1 MGSDDLKPQSLMSR
15 NKGDNKVI
23 TGGRSIK
30 HWPKHGWS
38 RSSTATWLSNPDK
51 ALNPGELYA
60 DESPPKAKKPMFK
73 HAPHAPHVVDNP
85 QPTARAHVDPYP
97 QREESIL
104 DPPLTGSA
112 IIVDHALAKSTKGF
126 RNSRGGSEHGYYS
139 GGSSSNSGMAGVISV
154 GAATASG
161 MAMQGSAC

>member
-1 MGSDDLKPQSLMSR
+1 MGSDDPKPQSLMSR

-30 HWPKHGWS
+30 HWPKHGWT

-51 ALNPGELYA
+51 ALNPGELYE

-73 HAPHAPHVVDNP
+73 HARHAPRVVDDL
-85 QPTARAHVDPYP
+85 QPTARADHDP
-97 QREESIL
+97 QLAARAHI

-112 IIVDHALAKSTKGF
+112 ILVDHALSTSTKGF
-126 RNSRGGSEHGYYS
+126 GNSRGGSEHGWSS
-139 GGSSSNSGMAGVISV
+139 GGSGHNPGMATVIAV
-154 GAATASG
+154 GAATAGS
-161 MAMQGSAC
+161 MALQGSVC